1 VDSTLARVR
10 RASLLIVVALALG
23 ALGCGD
29 DDDGNGNGNGN
40 GDGAG
45 GSEALRDAVAKTEA
59 AKTARMAFTVSISGA
74 ASERYTGE
82 VLVDFEN
89 DRNHLS
95 MDVQGQPVELF
106 ADGDDEYVRIGSS
119 GRYQAM
125 PESEQTPVDNN
136 PTDSLQYVG
145 TEVVDVRETEP
156 GCYEGKLDFDR
167 VFERVEEGRESEFP
181 EQLRGYKAPVLVC
194 VDGEGR
200 IRRDDVELSLQGTTV
215 KTSTTVSDHGQLEPL
230 EPLGPDELPR

>member
-10 RASLLIVVALALG
+10 GAPLLIAVALTLG

-29 DDDGNGNGNGN
+29 DDDGNGG
-40 GDGAG
+40 GAG

-59 AKTARMAFTVSISGA
+59 AKTARMAFTISISGA
-74 ASERYTGE
+74 ANERYTGE

-95 MDVQGQPVELF
+95 MDVEGQPVELF
-106 ADGDDEYVRIGSS
+106 ADGEDEYVRIGSS

-145 TEVVDVRETEP
+145 TDVVDVQETEP

-181 EQLRGYKAPVLVC
+181 EELRGYEAPVLVC
-194 VDGEGR
+194 LDGEGR
-200 IRRDDVELSLQGTTV
+200 IRRYDVELSLQGTTV
-215 KTSTTVSDHGQLEPL
+215 TTRTTVSEHGQLESL
-230 EPLGPDELPR
+230 EPLGPAELPP